1 MCSCIM
7 ASFTKTDWMP
17 ICQLTIYIPAGVYY
31 TLSEHSVWLVSFVVQ
46 IMLILD
52 YTVSVAEDSGHKVG
66 TY

>member
-1 MCSCIM
+1 M

-52 YTVSVAEDSGHKVG
+52 YTVSVAED
-66 TY
+66 